1 MQEGWSEGI
10 YSCVVA
16 GTRRRMDVGEIRVP
30 GGRTVVQW
38 EGPAWKYLSSIRSQ
52 YWNYFTF
59 AKFRNV
65 GTTPSATIKGYS
77 WLSCVQKSNSRE
89 INYFYTTFFYTFCKQ
104 KLSPVILCVARQHVW
119 GLCFKTS
126 SGSQYWNY
134 FTFVQSSWK
143 LLFFINKN
151 RNPIW
156 DPISAFWA

>member
-1 MQEGWSEGI
+1 MQRSGSNCSILSTVASARGLIRINIQLRRSWDKKADGCRRNKSTWRQDSGTVGR
-10 YSCVVA
+10 SCVEISEQHSLPLLA
-16 GTRRRMDVGEIRVP
+16 G
-30 GGRTVVQW
+30 
-38 EGPAWKYLSSIRSQ
+38 SQ

-104 KLSPVILCVARQHVW
+104 KLSPAILCVARQHVW

-134 FTFVQSSWK
+134 FTFVQSS
-143 LLFFINKN
+143 
-151 RNPIW
+151 
-156 DPISAFWA
+156 